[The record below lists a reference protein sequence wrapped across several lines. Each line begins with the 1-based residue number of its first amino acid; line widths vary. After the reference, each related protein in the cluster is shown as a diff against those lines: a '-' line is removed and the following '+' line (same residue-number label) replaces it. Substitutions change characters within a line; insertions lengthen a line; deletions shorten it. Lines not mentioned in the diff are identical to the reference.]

1 MKLLHRSLS
10 RATAAACAHNP
21 HPRKFVSCDHA
32 TPTRHCKRRRKMIN
46 VRCEQLQRCVVYTR
60 SAQGIRL
67 ERPDARQRV
76 DMAWVPAV
84 HQFATTASNIQQALR
99 DDLLCMRGD
108 VRTGAF
114 LAGTRPGG
122 RLQAQ
127 LTPPR
132 VRSRREGA
140 QAEPSVR
147 SSHRVSCVRSVHQ
160 VRRIFR
166 LSNSRDL
173 GDPDPLGQR
182 LIACAETEL
191 CSKQAV

>member
-1 MKLLHRSLS
+1 MFAVNSCS
-10 RATAAACAHNP
+10 AA
-21 HPRKFVSCDHA
+21 
-32 TPTRHCKRRRKMIN
+32 
-46 VRCEQLQRCVVYTR
+46 LYTR
-60 SAQGIRL
+60 DQLKASDSNVPTQDSESIWPGYQQYINLR
-67 ERPDARQRV
+67 RQ
-76 DMAWVPAV
+76 
-84 HQFATTASNIQQALR
+84 QASSKQALR
-99 DDLLCMRGD
+99 DDLLCMVGTRGD

-122 RLQAQ
+122 RLQAR

-140 QAEPSVR
+140 QVEPSVR